1 MKRLLKFRKKINKTV
16 KRITKNLETKG
27 LFETISYELY
37 EGKTNIAPKVCKW
50 QLRTLKKT
58 INKRANDIT

>member
-16 KRITKNLETKG
+16 KRIAKSLKTKG

-37 EGKTNIAPKVCKW
+37 EGQTNIAPKGCKW
-50 QLRTLKKT
+50 
-58 INKRANDIT
+58 